1 VRARHRQGRAR
12 VTWQFH
18 FSGPVTITGLSDAQ
32 HADLRSLLVSISGKV
47 DHVLMDEALVK
58 SSLDK
63 IDAATT
69 KAAGNIQILAD
80 TDQAISNEFDALN
93 AALAA
98 ALANGTGV
106 TQALVD
112 QAAALGSKS
121 QGVSDA
127 LDAMVPALQAIAS
140 KGVSNPVPV
149 AIPASPAI

>member
-1 VRARHRQGRAR
+1 MK
-12 VTWQFH
+12 WLFN

-32 HADLRSLLVSISGKV
+32 FHALSDKLVSIEGKV

-58 SSLDK
+58 QKLDI

-80 TDQAISNEFDALN
+80 TDQHISDEFDALA

-112 QAAALGSKS
+112 QASSGATKA
-121 QGVSDA
+121 QAVSDA
-127 LDAMVPALQAIAS
+127 LDAMVPALSAIAS
-140 KGVSNPVPV
+140 KGIQNPVPV
-149 AIPASPAI
+149 PIPPPPPPAPVSGA